1 MLVALCPQINQNLIE
16 LELELLVG
24 LVRKLDDADGRLLLG
39 LFQIE
44 WLQGSTLSVVI
55 SNNKEIINRSSN

>member
-44 WLQGSTLSVVI
+44 WLQ
-55 SNNKEIINRSSN
+55 

>member
-44 WLQGSTLSVVI
+44 WLQRSTLSVVL
-55 SNNKEIINRSSN
+55 SNNRERNNRRSN

>member
-24 LVRKLDDADGRLLLG
+24 LVRKLDVAAGRLLLG
-39 LFQIE
+39 FPERMAPRIE
-44 WLQGSTLSVVI
+44 SLSCYLQ
-55 SNNKEIINRSSN
+55 